1 MAEFICLVKEGAKA
15 EDTLRKD
22 FDLAAKQSITVR
34 ESSTLGLK
42 TQGTVIFV
50 RGSEEGVSKCKE
62 LLKPFLLESKSAD
75 LEAAKMKILEGEEK
89 ALEGFG
95 GIFG

>member
-1 MAEFICLVKEGAKA
+1 MVEYICLVKDGAKA

-22 FDLAAKQSITVR
+22 FDLAARQSITVR
-34 ESSTLGLK
+34 EASTLGLK
-42 TQGTVIFV
+42 ATGTIIFV
-50 RGSEEGVSKCKE
+50 RGTEEGVARCKG
-62 LLKPFLLESKSAD
+62 LLKDFVIEAKPEELEQARK
-75 LEAAKMKILEGEEK
+75 KILEGEEK